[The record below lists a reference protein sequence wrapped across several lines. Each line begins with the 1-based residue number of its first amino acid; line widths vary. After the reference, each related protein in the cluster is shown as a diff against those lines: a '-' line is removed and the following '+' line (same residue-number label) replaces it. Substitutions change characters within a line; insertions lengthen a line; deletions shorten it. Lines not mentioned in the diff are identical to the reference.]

1 MMDFLKE
8 WEEKLHIKITCSQVC
23 GFGRQVLTRCHTCID
38 ATCTLLC
45 ALCLTLDALQETEPM
60 GTAGPLRL
68 ASDILDDGSGDPF
81 FVLNR

>member
-1 MMDFLKE
+1 MHTGHDGLPKGMGGEVAHQNYVLSGMQLE
-8 WEEKLHIKITCSQVC
+8 LVSLISSISRKLCCRHCKVTGS
-23 GFGRQVLTRCHTCID
+23 
-38 ATCTLLC
+38 
-45 ALCLTLDALQETEPM
+45 LQETEPM

>member
-1 MMDFLKE
+1 MDFLKE

-23 GFGRQVLTRCHTCID
+23 NFELISLVK
-38 ATCTLLC
+38 LC
-45 ALCLTLDALQETEPM
+45 CRHCKAIGSLQETEPM